1 MKNVIN
7 LVKNTKLVQKIFYS
21 ATDAR
26 SITARNNI
34 IYSSLFRGLSM
45 VIGLWMVP
53 LTLGYLNPTKY
64 GIWLTMTSIITW
76 FNFFDVG
83 LGNGLRNRLGESLA
97 KNDLLKAKGYVS
109 TTYAILTVI
118 VVLVFLVFLGINQF
132 VNWYAILNV
141 PKTFDEDLG
150 LLMLIVFFFFCL
162 RFIFGLIL
170 TILNADQRLGLSGF
184 VDLLTNVVSFAGV
197 YIISKGFHES
207 LVWLGSFL
215 SFAPAFVLLVA
226 SLWLLNTD
234 YKRISPSIKHVN
246 FAYTRSLT
254 ELSFQFF
261 LLQIIVLLVFFSNN
275 IIISQLLNPAKVSEF
290 NIVHKYFNIV
300 TTISVLILNPYWS
313 AANEAYHKNDFAWL
327 GKSVTHL
334 VNVWVAICALTFVMV
349 LASPYVYRYW
359 VKDAV
364 EIEFRSSLF
373 MALYV
378 ILFSWHNTFVYL
390 INGIGK
396 IKLQLVIYMIV
407 GLASVPMS
415 YFFIKILGLGIDGS
429 ILSMTVCILPAAV
442 LIPLQ
447 LRLIV
452 RGKARG
458 LFNN

>member
-53 LTLGYLNPTKY
+53 LSLGYLNPTKY
-64 GIWLTMTSIITW
+64 GIWLTMTSIIVW
-76 FNFFDVG
+76 FNFFDIG

-97 KNDLLKAKGYVS
+97 KNDPVKARGYVS
-109 TTYAILTVI
+109 TTYAILTII
-118 VVLVFLVFLGINQF
+118 VVLVFLVFLVLNRFID
-132 VNWYAILNV
+132 WYRILNV
-141 PKTFDEDLG
+141 PETFDEDLG
-150 LLMLIVFFFFCL
+150 LLMMIIFFFFCL

-184 VDLLTNVVSFAGV
+184 VDLLTNIVSFVGV

-234 YKRISPSIKHVN
+234 YKSISPSIKHVN
-246 FAYTRSLT
+246 FAHTRSLT

-290 NIVHKYFNIV
+290 NIVHKYFNII

-313 AANEAYHKNDFAWL
+313 AANEAYHKNDFGWL
-327 GKSVTHL
+327 DKSARHL
-334 VNVWVAICALTFVMV
+334 VRMWVAIAVLTLIMV
-349 LASPYVYRYW
+349 FLSPYAYRYW

-364 EIEFRSSLF
+364 QISMRSSLL
-373 MALYV
+373 MGVYVAL
-378 ILFSWHNTFVYL
+378 FAWHNTFVYM

-396 IKLQLVIYMIV
+396 IRLQILIYIFV
-407 GLASVPMS
+407 GLACVPLS
-415 YFFIKILGLGIDGS
+415 YFFIKVLGMGIDGS
-429 ILSMTVCILPAAV
+429 ILAMIVCITPAAIM
-442 LIPLQ
+442 IPIQ
-447 LRLIV
+447 FKLIV
-452 RGKARG
+452 KGKAFG
-458 LFNN
+458 LFNI